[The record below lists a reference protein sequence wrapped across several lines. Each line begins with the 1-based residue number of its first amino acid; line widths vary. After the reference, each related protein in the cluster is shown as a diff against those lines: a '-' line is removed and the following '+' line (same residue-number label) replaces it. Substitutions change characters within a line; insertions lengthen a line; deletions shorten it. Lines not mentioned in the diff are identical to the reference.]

1 MDLGWSGPPENCE
14 KWSRVLTKISYV
26 SSVQKKA
33 LNGSSQ
39 PQHHRIRM
47 DVQKHLSRHV
57 KVLSKGPL
65 GSKFCFA

>member
-1 MDLGWSGPPENCE
+1 MDLRWLGPPENCE
-14 KWSRVLTKISYV
+14 KWSMVLTKISYA

-39 PQHHRIRM
+39 PRHHRIRM
-47 DVQKHLSRHV
+47 DVLRHSARRA

-65 GSKFCFA
+65 GSKF